1 MNDKN
6 LMTPEERA
14 MAEMFEEAARQVN
27 VSPSFKTE
35 LEKKLMN
42 AHQPKKGLGLF
53 SFNKIASTAGWAI
66 GWALLI
72 LMFIWVA
79 RTLAPQPQPAAANTP
94 FPSVETATPE
104 SAVPVNSF
112 DFTVKEGDTCA
123 FIAFKYGTTVDEI
136 IAINSLADN
145 CILTIGQIIKIPLKS
160 SSTNPTP
167 QGDAYDWNG
176 TKLYMNVTLPETPAE
191 MKIYLAKDEVYATVE
206 DANALA
212 AQFGMSGEIYELP
225 GDSGNATDYLIV
237 DGNQQLRVRS
247 DRYFIYFP
255 DTAGKVSTGVYN
267 DNSNAEALIT
277 EFMQSHGFN
286 FQYRIERSQLY
297 GAYIAL
303 PLSLDGFALHHEHL
317 NFSGIRFYFNKENIE
332 YVEASLLKYG
342 EAATAGIISA
352 QEAFDKLLDPVAGN
366 GAGVIMGMASG
377 SAPED
382 ESWRRA
388 FPLDQTLTYF
398 GYMNS
403 TGKSIT
409 GGAPLITLDGY
420 TVTGNTEGVT
430 ENMQNVFVEAT
441 GQLHEVDGVKTF
453 EVQTWKV
460 HDGYDEGYVGT
471 IQREGEQ
478 VVINT
483 LEGNKLILPDMPADV
498 PLPFEN
504 VYIMGV
510 TQGDTFEWKS
520 FDTRMANG
528 GGGGGGGG
536 LGFYKLNLSGTPVS
550 FPTPTPTPSLGGG
563 DYTVQEGDTL
573 ISIAQAHG
581 ITVEELMLANGLN
594 DPTIFVGQGLV
605 IPNPNGNPNQPSV
618 GWEYKGQRGILTV
631 SIYNKPDGSK
641 RSEYYLAINNH
652 DGLYPYVMLE
662 GDELE
667 QLQTYHNRP
676 IEIWGKVVRYN
687 EQYDLPVVEVERFNV
702 PFPDLQFQIVKGRQE
717 LMNID
722 GQSVTAFTI
731 ENGASYVQLMPGGDP
746 DSSIIGI
753 QGDLIQQEILIIPD
767 ETFGGRPAMRIYAGS
782 IIEEGSPELTI
793 TANQP
798 YTYDDS
804 ANIPPVD
811 YVQPTA
817 TIEKVELVYYMP
829 DPRYIT
835 TELVIDQR
843 YLQPAWLF
851 RGQYSDGSEFFILIQ
866 ALKDEF
872 LLPELAPYT
881 QPG

>member
-14 MAEMFEEAARQVN
+14 MAEMLEEAAREMN

-42 AHQPKKGLGLF
+42 AHQPKSGLGLF
-53 SFNKIASTAGWAI
+53 SFKKIVSTAGWAI

-79 RTLAPQPQPAAANTP
+79 RTLAPQPQPAAGNTP
-94 FPSVETATPE
+94 APTPNETLLAPKPASETYDRFGQTIYLQADLPATPTE
-104 SAVPVNSF
+104 AAVYNYQPEHF
-112 DFTVKEGDTCA
+112 A
-123 FIAFKYGTTVDEI
+123 
-136 IAINSLADN
+136 SL
-145 CILTIGQIIKIPLKS
+145 
-160 SSTNPTP
+160 
-167 QGDAYDWNG
+167 
-176 TKLYMNVTLPETPAE
+176 
-191 MKIYLAKDEVYATVE
+191 E
-206 DANALA
+206 DAHALA
-212 AQFGMSGEIYELP
+212 AQFGMNGMVYETGGETP
-225 GDSGNATDYLIV
+225 VTKDFLIV
-237 DGNQQLRVRS
+237 DGNRWLHVRS
-247 DRYFIYFP
+247 DQYFQYYPDYPRYVAAINGGTP
-255 DTAGKVSTGVYN
+255 PA
-267 DNSNAEALIT
+267 NAEALID
-277 EFMQSHGFN
+277 EFLKSYGFDFAYEVLPSEIYGGYLAAPLTPDGRILCYEYFKCAGLQ
-286 FQYRIERSQLY
+286 FQLDEQGILY
-297 GAYIAL
+297 VDGSL
-303 PLSLDGFALHHEHL
+303 PKYE
-317 NFSGIRFYFNKENIE
+317 
-332 YVEASLLKYG
+332 LLGQY
-342 EAATAGIISA
+342 GIISA
-352 QEAFDKLLDPVAGN
+352 EEAFQLFIDPTLMSDPN
-366 GAGVIMGMASG
+366 TMTGMMEGMHSF
-377 SAPED
+377 SAPIQTWLRPRP
-382 ESWRRA
+382 S
-388 FPLDQTLTYF
+388 DQTLTIF
-398 GYMNS
+398 GWL
-403 TGKSIT
+403 GSIPSLE
-409 GGAPLITLDGY
+409 GGAPLVTFDGY
-420 TVTGNTEGVT
+420 TVTGNTADIPAALDNNT
-430 ENMQNVFVEAT
+430 FVEVT
-441 GQLHEVDGVKTF
+441 GQFRDQNGTRVFELESWKTCDNCEDGLLGVISRQGN
-453 EVQTWKV
+453 QTLLT
-460 HDGYDEGYVGT
+460 T
-471 IQREGEQ
+471 IDNEIL
-478 VVINT
+478 V
-483 LEGNKLILPDMPADV
+483 LPDLPAD
-498 PLPFEN
+498 LPFPLDNAFVIGARVGET
-504 VYIMGV
+504 Y
-510 TQGDTFEWKS
+510 EWKS
-520 FDTRMANG
+520 IDLRNVQ

-731 ENGASYVQLMPGGDP
+731 ENGASYVQLMPGGHP